1 MGHRDLWLYGL
12 VVDRGPVHC
21 VAARRVAAV
30 GPVENTVLVVEL
42 EIDRLRQLIEQH
54 LDVGAVRWAPALG
67 DVYVGAAQT
76 PQSALR
82 RAFLRPVDFTKPRID
97 GDSDA
102 PTRLIAPVRVAA
114 AGLDQRFNLRA
125 VEVRTH
131 YPHALPVAPIELTA
145 VLIELDL
152 FRRVRDALRDND
164 PAIPAVEVGPLD
176 RTVVEVGHAHVGPI
190 NMTCLRIHD
199 DAVGEMAI
207 GNNGLAIGAV
217 DIHRVNAVAPQFEKE

>member
-67 DVYVGAAQT
+67 DVYVGTAQT
-76 PQSALR
+76 AQSALR
-82 RAFLRPVDFTKPRID
+82 RAFLRPVDFTKLRID

-114 AGLDQRFNLRA
+114 AGLDLRFNLRA
-125 VEVRTH
+125 VEVPTH
-131 YPHALPVAPIELTA
+131 HPHTLPLPPIQPATVLTQ
-145 VLIELDL
+145 LNFL
-152 FRRVRDALRDND
+152 
-164 PAIPAVEVGPLD
+164 
-176 RTVVEVGHAHVGPI
+176 
-190 NMTCLRIHD
+190 
-199 DAVGEMAI
+199 
-207 GNNGLAIGAV
+207 
-217 DIHRVNAVAPQFEKE
+217 HRVPIT